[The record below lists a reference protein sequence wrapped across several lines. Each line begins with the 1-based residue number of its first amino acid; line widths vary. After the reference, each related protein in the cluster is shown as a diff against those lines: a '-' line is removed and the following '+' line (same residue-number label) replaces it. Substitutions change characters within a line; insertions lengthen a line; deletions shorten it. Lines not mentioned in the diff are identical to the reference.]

1 MTGLAVNRVGLG
13 HKLEDGSQ
21 RRNPRILFASLAA
34 AGALN
39 LGGCSINRERS
50 CDFDLGSG
58 QTHFVQNT
66 AKHPTIDGD
75 HHFQFVVDVS
85 SVSVNGRN
93 CTVNATLAA
102 SYCDSTRVTLRCDQT
117 SSHSLISTSLTL
129 RPEVVRNANGNGSHV
144 VIHATYVGSE

>member
-1 MTGLAVNRVGLG
+1 MTGLVMNRTSLG
-13 HKLEDGSQ
+13 HKLDDVSQ

-39 LGGCSINRERS
+39 LGGCSITRERS

-58 QTHFVQNT
+58 QSHFVRNI
-66 AKHPTIDGD
+66 AKHPTIGD
-75 HHFQFVVDVS
+75 NHYNFTVDVS

-93 CTVNATLAA
+93 CTVNATLGAT
-102 SYCDSTRVTLRCDQT
+102 YCDSTRVTLRCDQT
-117 SSHSLISTSLTL
+117 SSHSLISTSVTL
-129 RPEVVRNANGNGSHV
+129 RPQVVGNASGNGTHV